1 MYPLISLLTKLSITE
16 ASRWSL
22 YIHSPIY
29 TMENCEAPGLG
40 WLAHKNLKS
49 VSNLKT

>member
-1 MYPLISLLTKLSITE
+1 MSPVISVLTKLSITE

-29 TMENCEAPGLG
+29 TIENREAMGFA
-40 WLAHKNLKS
+40 WLVHIILKKE
-49 VSNLKT
+49 SNLKI

>member
-1 MYPLISLLTKLSITE
+1 MSPVISVLTKLSITD

-29 TMENCEAPGLG
+29 TTESCEATGLG
-40 WLAHKNLKS
+40 WLVHENVKS
-49 VSNLKT
+49 ESNLKI